1 MQGMIIKGNMY
12 KFIGSTKKHNI
23 QLINTYL
30 STCYVLRTMLDAGDT
45 KMIDSFCFPEW
56 QILPMT
62 Q

>member
-30 STCYVLRTMLDAGDT
+30 STCYVLGTMLDAGDT
-45 KMIDSFCFPEW
+45 KMIKTVSAF
-56 QILPMT
+56 QNGKSY